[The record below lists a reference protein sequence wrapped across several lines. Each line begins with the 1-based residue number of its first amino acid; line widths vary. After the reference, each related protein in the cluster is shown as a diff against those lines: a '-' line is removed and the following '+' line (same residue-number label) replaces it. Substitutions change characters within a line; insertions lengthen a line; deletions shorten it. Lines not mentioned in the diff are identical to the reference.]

1 MVVSSAAAA
10 ARRSVS
16 DVMFYSVT
24 NTPRASSVA
33 AGEVAQER
41 RQEMCRG

>member
-1 MVVSSAAAA
+1 MVVSSAAA

>member
-1 MVVSSAAAA
+1 MVIS
-10 ARRSVS
+10 ARRSSVS
-16 DVMFYSVT
+16 DVVFYSVS

-33 AGEVAQER
+33 AGETAQE